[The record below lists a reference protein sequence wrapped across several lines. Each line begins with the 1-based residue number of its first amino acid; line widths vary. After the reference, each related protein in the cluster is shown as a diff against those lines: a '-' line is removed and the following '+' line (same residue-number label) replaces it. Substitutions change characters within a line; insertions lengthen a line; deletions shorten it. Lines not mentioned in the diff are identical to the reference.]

1 MKQKYLISIVG
12 TTGIGKTA
20 LSIQLAIHFKTVILS
35 SDSRQFYKE
44 MSIGTAVPDKEDLER
59 IKHYFIQNR
68 SVVEDYSVGDF
79 EREALETLEFLLKKH
94 DIIVMV
100 GGSGLYSDA
109 LINGLDDFPDVDSNI
124 RERLKLQLE
133 ENGIES
139 LQDQLR
145 TLDHEAFQKIDI
157 QNKQRLIRALE
168 ICIGTGQPYTSF
180 LNKKKNDRP
189 FRVIKI
195 GITADRQVVYDRINK
210 RVDGM
215 MQSGLLEEV
224 KELQSFSNL
233 NSLQTVGY
241 KELFKYLDNECSLD
255 QAIEEIKKNTRR
267 FAKRQGT
274 WFRKDKEIKWFEFP
288 PQTNE
293 VIYYIEDKTV

>member
-12 TTGIGKTA
+12 TTGIGKTE

-44 MSIGTAVPDKEDLER
+44 MSIGTAVPIKEDLER
-59 IKHYFIQNR
+59 VRHYFIQNR

-79 EREALETLEFLLKKH
+79 EREALETLELLFKTH
-94 DIIVMV
+94 DIVVMV

-109 LINGLDDFPDVDSNI
+109 VINGLDDFPEVDSNI
-124 RERLKLQLE
+124 REELKLQLE
-133 ENGIES
+133 EEGIES

-145 TLDHEAFQKIDI
+145 KLDHDAYQKIDI

-168 ICIGTGQPYTSF
+168 ICIGTGKPYTSF
-180 LNKKKNDRP
+180 LNKKKSDRQ
-189 FRVIKI
+189 FKVIKI

-210 RVDGM
+210 RVDLM

-224 KELQSFSNL
+224 SGLQSFQNI
-233 NSLQTVGY
+233 NALQTVGY
-241 KELFKYLDNECSLD
+241 KELFKYLDNTYTLD
-255 QAIEEIKKNTRR
+255 EAIEEIKKHTRR
-267 FAKRQGT
+267 FAKRQVT
-274 WFRKDKEIKWFEFP
+274 WFKKDKEIRWFEFP
-288 PQTNE
+288 PQINE
-293 VIYYIEDKTV
+293 VINYVENHTV